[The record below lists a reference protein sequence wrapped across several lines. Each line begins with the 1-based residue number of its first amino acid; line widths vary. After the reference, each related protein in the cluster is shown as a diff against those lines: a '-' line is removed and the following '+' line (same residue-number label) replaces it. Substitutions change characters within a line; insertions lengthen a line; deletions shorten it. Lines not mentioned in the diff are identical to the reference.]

1 MMISVGRVAVLHV
14 SPSQPVFNEGIG
26 VGLTVH
32 TVAYVRCLLST
43 VDDLSFAKGRTGDEV
58 GTGDH
63 CFD

>member
-1 MMISVGRVAVLHV
+1 MISVGRVAVLHV

-26 VGLTVH
+26 VRLTVH
-32 TVAYVRCLLST
+32 RIADVCCLLST
-43 VDDLSFAKGRTGDEV
+43 VDDLSLTKGRTGDEV